1 MAWCHG
7 FKYEILK
14 TFSKVHM
21 VCMYMEIHG
30 HQKAAEKLYELIDL
44 VNDHN
49 SNYYEIILLS

>member
-14 TFSKVHM
+14 TFSKVQM
-21 VCMYMEIHG
+21 VCMYMENHG

-44 VNDHN
+44 VN
-49 SNYYEIILLS
+49 NYYEIILLS